1 MRPAVRSATS
11 IRAPRTRPSR
21 PWGRTKMMPMRRI
34 RLMAVEN
41 SEDTYPAT
49 TASTTPRARPP
60 ASEPYTEPSP
70 PRLTAMS
77 PSFV

>member
-1 MRPAVRSATS
+1 
-11 IRAPRTRPSR
+11 
-21 PWGRTKMMPMRRI
+21 
-34 RLMAVEN
+34 MAVEN